1 MTNGLLAALCGRAG
15 RALRELHLDTTE
27 SKYCIVNG
35 VTGDGIVTALR
46 AGGCT
51 KLRRLVVHR
60 SKDRYTK
67 PLMLTLQNAKQLK
80 AALPKLVHVACIV
93 NCENHGEV
101 AEARTVLPG
110 AVEVRVKG
118 RPVVPAVPRGPV
130 TPLGPA
136 AAARVAAV
144 RNAVEGA
151 VSEVLGAD
159 AIIDGDTPLIDAG
172 LDSHGYAEMTINLER
187 VLGLELPSTMLFDY
201 PTINAVVPHLATLLA
216 GGA

>member
-15 RALRELHLDTTE
+15 KALCELHLDTTE
-27 SKYCIVNG
+27 SKSC
-35 VTGDGIVTALR
+35 VTGDGIVDALR

-60 SKDRYTK
+60 NKDRYTK
-67 PLMLTLQNAKQLK
+67 PLMLTLQNAKQL
-80 AALPKLVHVACIV
+80 AASLPKLVHVACIV

-118 RPVVPAVPRGPV
+118 RPEVPAVPRGPPPGALV
-130 TPLGPA
+130 G
-136 AAARVAAV
+136 VAPTAV
-144 RNAVEGA
+144 RTIVERA
-151 VSEVLGAD
+151 VSEVLGAHE
-159 AIIDGDTPLIDAG
+159 IIDGDMPLIELG
-172 LDSHGYAEMTINLER
+172 LDS
-187 VLGLELPSTMLFDY
+187 LGLVELINKLEPQLGLQLPSTLIFDY
-201 PTINAVVPHLATLLA
+201 PTIDAMVLYMTTLQA